1 MHPSHFAVSQ
11 PEHPALIMAET
22 GLTLTY
28 GELEARAN
36 QGAHLLRS
44 LGLTAGDAICVM
56 IENGPAFYELYWAA
70 QRSGLVFTPVSTK
83 LTAEEVAYI
92 VADSDS
98 RVLVVS
104 TAVGPVAADLAALA
118 GALTLYLG
126 EAPAKASGSARD
138 WTAERAAQ
146 PATPIADP
154 LAGMH
159 MLYSSGTTGRPKGVR
174 LPFMGGAFDAAS
186 PFAAG
191 LQANYG
197 KLLEGVYLSP
207 APLYHA
213 APLVFSTAIQ
223 RSGGTVISMAA
234 FDPQGLLAA
243 IEKYRVDFT
252 QMVPTMFVRLL
263 KLPDEV
269 RARYDT
275 SSLKQVIH
283 AAAPCPVAVKRAML
297 EWWGP
302 IIHEYYSGS
311 EGNGSTWITPQEWLA
326 KPGSVGRAV
335 NSTIHI
341 CDDAGAPQPA
351 GSAGTVYFEGG
362 YAFRYHKDEAKTA
375 AARHPTE
382 PGWTTLGDIG
392 YLDDDGYLFLTD
404 RKAWMIVSGGVNIYP
419 QEAENLLITH
429 PRVADVAVIGVPDAD
444 LGETVKAVV
453 QPLDWADAGPAF
465 EAELIGWCRER
476 LSHLKCP
483 RSIDF
488 DRALPRHDN
497 GKLYKRAVQD
507 RYWQGHS
514 KRIAG

>member
-11 PEHPALIMAET
+11 PDHPALIMAET
-22 GLTLTY
+22 GERLTY
-28 GELEARAN
+28 GELETRAN
-36 QGAHLLRS
+36 RGAHLLRE
-44 LGLTAGDAICVM
+44 LGLAPGDGICAM
-56 IENGPAFYELYWAA
+56 IENGSAFYEVYWAA
-70 QRSGLVFTPVSTK
+70 QRAGLVFTPVSTK

-98 RVLVVS
+98 RVLIVS
-104 TAVGPVAADLAALA
+104 SAVGPVAADLAALP
-118 GALTLYLG
+118 GVETLYLG
-126 EAPAKASGSARD
+126 GAPAGARD
-138 WTAERAAQ
+138 WTAETATQ

-154 LAGMH
+154 VAGMN

-174 LPFMGGAFDAAS
+174 LPFMGGAFDAPS
-186 PFAAG
+186 PVAAG
-191 LQANYG
+191 LQASYG
-197 KLLEGVYLSP
+197 AMLEGVYLSP

-213 APLVFSTAIQ
+213 APLVFSTVVQ
-223 RSGGTVISMAA
+223 RSGGTVVAMKA
-234 FDPQGLLAA
+234 FDPEVMLRA
-243 IEKYRVDFT
+243 IETYRVDFT

-263 KLPDEV
+263 KLPEAV

-275 SSLKQVIH
+275 SSLKQVVH

-297 EWWGP
+297 DWWGP

-326 KPGSVGRAV
+326 KPGSVGKAV
-335 NSTIHI
+335 NSTIHV
-341 CDDAGAPQPA
+341 CDDDGTELPA
-351 GSAGTVYFEGG
+351 GTPGTVYFEGG
-362 YAFRYHKDEAKTA
+362 YAFRYHKDEEKTA
-375 AARHPTE
+375 NARHPAQ

-392 YLDDDGYLFLTD
+392 YLDADGYLFLTD
-404 RKAWMIVSGGVNIYP
+404 RKAFMIVSGGVNIYP

-429 PRVADVAVIGVPDAD
+429 PRVADVAVVGVPDPEM
-444 LGETVKAVV
+444 GEAVKAVV

-465 EAELIGWCRER
+465 AAELIAWCRER
-476 LSHLKCP
+476 LSHVKCP
-483 RSIDF
+483 RSVDF
-488 DRALPRHDN
+488 DHELPRHDN